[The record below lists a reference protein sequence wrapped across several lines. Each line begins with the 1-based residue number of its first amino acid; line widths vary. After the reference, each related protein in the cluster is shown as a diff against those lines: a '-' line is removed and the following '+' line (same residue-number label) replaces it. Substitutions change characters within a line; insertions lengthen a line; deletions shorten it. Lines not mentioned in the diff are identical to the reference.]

1 MLEFSSTVLLAPSPY
16 LTIILITRSKDYIIT
31 VNRLYNCSGTG

>member
-16 LTIILITRSKDYIIT
+16 RGQFRQLTIISEHSTNGL
-31 VNRLYNCSGTG
+31 C